1 MLLKKQTNRELN
13 CDTLLLTEIQIL
25 FKFHTKCI
33 YICYTL
39 FGRKVIIR
47 QTKILCNVFIDM
59 IIIAWCIL
67 IPVRKYT
74 FEIII

>member
-1 MLLKKQTNRELN
+1 MLLKQTNRELT
-13 CDTLLLTEIQIL
+13 CDTVLLTEIQIL
-25 FKFHTKCI
+25 FRFQTK
-33 YICYTL
+33 YMYVCYTL
-39 FGRKVIIR
+39 FGWKGITR
-47 QTKILCNVFIDM
+47 QTKILCSIFIDM

>member
-1 MLLKKQTNRELN
+1 M
-13 CDTLLLTEIQIL
+13 
-25 FKFHTKCI
+25 
-33 YICYTL
+33 YVCYTL
-39 FGRKVIIR
+39 FGWKGITR

-74 FEIII
+74 FEIVI

>member
-1 MLLKKQTNRELN
+1 MLLKQTNRELT
-13 CDTLLLTEIQIL
+13 CDTVLLAEIQIL

-47 QTKILCNVFIDM
+47 QTKILCNVFM